1 MNRRQS
7 PKRIVITAVKALV
20 GRIFFKLKRTPKDGV
35 PERRKRDRNL
45 PALHKPPKQ
54 QVRRGRLS
62 TRIANNDASPALSEY
77 E

>member
-7 PKRIVITAVKALV
+7 PKRIITKVKAIV

-45 PALHKPPKQ
+45 TALHKPPKQ
-54 QVRRGRLS
+54 EVRGRLS
-62 TRIANNDASPALSEY
+62 TCIANNDASPVPSEY